1 MTTMMMNVFQY
12 AAREEAAFRA
22 QAQEIGYKQQTT
34 FYNDLSIAEF
44 CERYMRDKNAVQKT
58 INNCIKSWLSDIK
71 YITEL
76 ALCLNWKVWRWHESD
91 IRLAKLY
98 QDAYERLYEKVCKKY
113 KNNETELSYFFRTLD

>member
-1 MTTMMMNVFQY
+1 MATMRMNVFQY

-44 CERYMRDKNAVQKT
+44 CEKYMQDRNAIQHT

-76 ALCLNWKVWRWHESD
+76 ALCLNWKVWRWYESD

-98 QDAYERLYEKVCKKY
+98 QDAYDKLYDKVCEKY
-113 KNNETELSYFFRTLD
+113 KNKDKELSYFFRTLD